1 MKARR
6 APGDPPSLPGFEHSR
21 LLGSGGFA
29 DVFLYDQQLPQRQVA
44 VKVLI
49 ADARDEHIRSSFRRE
64 ANLMAQLSA
73 HPAIVTIHAA
83 AVSDD
88 GRPFIV
94 MEYCPKPNLG
104 VQYKRDRFSVPEV
117 LALGVQ
123 IAGAVESAH
132 RVGILHRDIKP
143 ANILVTQYRRPALTD
158 FGIATSD
165 DAQASG
171 GGMSIPWSPPES
183 FDSPPVASA
192 ASDTFSLAATLYT
205 LLAGRSPFELPG
217 HSNTSLDLTRR
228 IRAGDAAPLTRSDVP
243 DSLRQLFAVALD
255 PDPERRYTTALSL
268 GHALQRIETEL
279 SLPVTTIDVFEDVDS
294 EHREADDD
302 GATRVRGVI
311 EIPDST
317 DSSQK
322 AHAVVVSNGDRD
334 ETRGGVHASSH
345 TAPPHPLRRRL
356 GRRLLAATATAAAL
370 LVLGVVLL
378 TLYQA
383 DGSDESQAPPP
394 VTPGQAAQRP
404 PAPIAVEASTDGED
418 ATFTW
423 VNPQPE
429 PGDTYRVRVD
439 TDVGQAAP
447 VVVTEPQITVS
458 LRDEGATCVAVTLV
472 REQKT
477 ESVATEGCIDE

>member
-1 MKARR
+1 MKTKR
-6 APGDPPSLPGFEHSR
+6 APGEPPKLPGFEYSS

-29 DVFLYDQQLPQRQVA
+29 DVFLYDQQLPRRQVA
-44 VKVLI
+44 VKVLV
-49 ADARDEHIRSSFRRE
+49 ADANDERIRSSFRRE

-158 FGIATSD
+158 FGIATTD
-165 DAQASG
+165 DGQPGG
-171 GGMSIPWSPPES
+171 GGMSIPWSPPEA
-183 FDSPPVASA
+183 FGSPPEASA

-217 HSNTSLDLTRR
+217 HSNSSLDLTRR
-228 IRAGDAAPLTRSDVP
+228 IRSGDVTPLTRSDVP
-243 DSLRQLFAVALD
+243 DSLRQLFEIALD
-255 PDPERRYTTALSL
+255 PEPERRYTTALSL

-279 SLPVTTIDVFEDVDS
+279 SLPVTTIDVFEEVDS
-294 EHREADDD
+294 EHRADDDD

-311 EIPDST
+311 EVPDAPSA
-317 DSSQK
+317 SQET
-322 AHAVVVSNGDRD
+322 HAVVVGGGDRS
-334 ETRGGVHASSH
+334 ETRGSLDETSQA
-345 TAPPHPLRRRL
+345 APAHPPRSPLLRRV
-356 GRRLLAATATAAAL
+356 LAGAAAA
-370 LVLGVVLL
+370 VVLL
-378 TLYQA
+378 VVGAVLLTIEHDDDVDA
-383 DGSDESQAPPP
+383 QAPPP
-394 VTPGQAAQRP
+394 VTPGQGAQRP
-404 PAPIAVEASTDGED
+404 PAPIAVEATAEGDQ

-423 VNPQPE
+423 VNPQPQA
-429 PGDTYRVRVD
+429 GDTYRVRVD
-439 TDVGQAAP
+439 TDLGQEAP
-447 VVVTEPQITVS
+447 VVVTEPQITVD
-458 LRDEGATCVAVTLV
+458 LREEGATCVMVTLV

-477 ESVATEGCIDE
+477 ESTATEGCIGE